1 MAAAAAAS
9 SGAGGAGSGGAGS
22 GLVGGPQL
30 LGGAGEQA
38 WVASLNDWGRR
49 VDASL
54 GLMSTAFSG
63 LRDEVVGTQ
72 TALVSTIQ
80 DAKVA
85 LNTMHEGFR
94 MALDASGATQRADI
108 VALIAHA
115 RTKFQEL
122 ELKLETLS
130 DTAQQTMA
138 LTEQWALGEGAR
150 TASQIA
156 GAAGMAGMM
165 GAPLA
170 PPTLGGTPAS
180 TPPSSPRMPA
190 PADPWGRQDPWRGG
204 AAASVSAER
213 AVPSAPRD
221 GGEEA

>member
-1 MAAAAAAS
+1 M
-9 SGAGGAGSGGAGS
+9 
-22 GLVGGPQL
+22 
-30 LGGAGEQA
+30 
-38 WVASLNDWGRR
+38 
-49 VDASL
+49 
-54 GLMSTAFSG
+54 
-63 LRDEVVGTQ
+63 VGTQ

-94 MALDASGATQRADI
+94 MAFDASGATQRADI

-156 GAAGMAGMM
+156 GAAGMM
-165 GAPLA
+165 GVPL
-170 PPTLGGTPAS
+170 TTPAS
-180 TPPSSPRMPA
+180 TPPPSPRMPAPVPA
-190 PADPWGRQDPWRGG
+190 PADPWGR
-204 AAASVSAER
+204 
-213 AVPSAPRD
+213 
-221 GGEEA
+221 